1 MKYLYTI
8 RLARVPVGIGRE
20 LRLQIMVDQV
30 RDQNRMHGSAIAV
43 RIDLHSQPI
52 HGLES
57 LFLRWILF
65 EGYHIKILEKM
76 SDILGNPD
84 ILTYGNAMRMKRNLD
99 LYEGG
104 TIVSES
110 EVKAY
115 IKFVGEIL
123 NNVNKRIGTA

>member
-1 MKYLYTI
+1 MRNFNIAKRDPFADVRFAYCYQAL
-8 RLARVPVGIGRE
+8 LKAGIA
-20 LRLQIMVDQV
+20 LV
-30 RDQNRMHGSAIAV
+30 AK
-43 RIDLHSQPI
+43 
-52 HGLES
+52 
-57 LFLRWILF
+57 
-65 EGYHIKILEKM
+65 EGYKTRSVPGHHIKILEKM